1 MTDRLVFNFKIEQSD
16 YSDSVMCMTFGIQKW
31 KRYLILFTWIICLS
45 LFVLSMAK
53 VITIS
58 PTVYACALLV
68 VVIVGTAFL
77 SVQINIFKYRKVYQ
91 KGRNIKRQIVVD
103 DKGITFKNRSTEESG
118 FNSWEE
124 ISRIQETEDQF
135 IIGVNARDAV
145 MLPKRAFLIE
155 KDLDDFR
162 EIASAHIRAR
172 FMEM

>member
-1 MTDRLVFNFKIEQSD
+1 MNDRLVFNFKIEQSD

-31 KRYLILFTWIICLS
+31 KRILIMCTWVICLAV
-45 LFVLSMAK
+45 FMLSMAK

-58 PTVYACALLV
+58 ATVYACCLLV

-77 SVQINIFKYRKVYQ
+77 SVQINIFKYRKIYQ

-103 DKGITFKNRSTEESG
+103 DKGITFKNKSTEESG

-124 ISRIQETEDQF
+124 INRIQETEDQF

-155 KDLDDFR
+155 KDMDDFR
-162 EIASAHIRAR
+162 EMSRKHILGR
-172 FMEM
+172 FMEI